1 MVADVTCKEKCATTA
16 LCPLTLLC
24 HHGGD
29 VQLEAPEHHAGP
41 EQLAVL
47 DLASPNTTRDYHE
60 GYKFL
65 VDKQKKTNM
74 CNQQPVI
81 NVYLKSPTLK
91 SLQTGVIEN
100 CPNVQ
105 LKMTNDVALS

>member
-1 MVADVTCKEKCATTA
+1 MVANVTCKENVPP
-16 LCPLTLLC
+16 LCTVPALTLLR

-47 DLASPNTTRDYHE
+47 DLASPNTTQSLTRGRESDN
-60 GYKFL
+60 
-65 VDKQKKTNM
+65 QKKTNM

-81 NVYLKSPTLK
+81 NVHLKSPTLK

>member
-1 MVADVTCKEKCATTA
+1 MVADVTCKENVPPLHCV
-16 LCPLTLLC
+16 PSLTLLR

-47 DLASPNTTRDYHE
+47 DLASPNTTQSLTRGRESDN
-60 GYKFL
+60 
-65 VDKQKKTNM
+65 QKKTNM